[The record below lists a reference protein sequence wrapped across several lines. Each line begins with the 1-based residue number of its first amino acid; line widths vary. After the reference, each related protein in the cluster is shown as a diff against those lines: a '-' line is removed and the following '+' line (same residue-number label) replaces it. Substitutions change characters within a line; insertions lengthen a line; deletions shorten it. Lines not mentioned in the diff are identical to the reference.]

1 MVERQNGVHGPSRGI
16 AAAPF
21 LLLQMAEGEAGG
33 VGSAHAVDA
42 AAGRG
47 GGGAE
52 VDVRRGGAVL
62 AAGGAEEELA
72 EIHGAADDVAA
83 DEVGVHGFER
93 GGGRNVAGEDAVAEA
108 GGEALDL
115 LLDALEHGF

>member
-1 MVERQNGVHGPSRGI
+1 
-16 AAAPF
+16 
-21 LLLQMAEGEAGG
+21 MAEGEAGG

-47 GGGAE
+47 GGGTE

-62 AAGGAEEELA
+62 AAGGAEEDLA
-72 EIHGAADDVAA
+72 QVHSAADDVTA

-93 GGGRNVAGEDAVAEA
+93 GGRGDVAGEDAVAEA

-115 LLDALEHGF
+115 GFDAGERSVGIG